1 MRLLTFPI
9 VAYSV
14 YDYIKNLKG
23 LTYPSEE
30 YVKTREEVSAC
41 PSIKCLGKQEGRREA
56 SLPESVKWR
65 HLFQGRVVHRHAGE
79 DSAQGVC
86 GSPKGVAGSGASNS
100 F

>member
-1 MRLLTFPI
+1 MRMFTFPV

-30 YVKTREEVSAC
+30 YVKTREEVSTC
-41 PSIKCLGKQEGRREA
+41 PNINCLGKQESCRKA

-65 HLFQGRVVHRHAGE
+65 HLFQGRPVHRHTGE

-86 GSPKGVAGSGASNS
+86 GSPQGIAGSGSSDS